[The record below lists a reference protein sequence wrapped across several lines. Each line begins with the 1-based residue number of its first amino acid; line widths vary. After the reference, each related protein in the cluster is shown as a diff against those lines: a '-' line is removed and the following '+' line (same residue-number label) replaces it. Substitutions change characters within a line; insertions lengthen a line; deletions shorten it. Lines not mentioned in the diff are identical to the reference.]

1 MSAAIEE
8 HNNEEKALLSILE
21 MLVDSPEQVRL
32 ESTVTKHSAV
42 FDIHVADA
50 DVGKVLGKKGVHA
63 HALRTLFG
71 AIYGKLGKRLHLQV
85 VDPRRV

>member
-1 MSAAIEE
+1 MMAEE
-8 HNNEEKALLSILE
+8 HTSEEKALRAIIE
-21 MLVDSPEQVRL
+21 MLVDVPGDVRL
-32 ESTVTKHSAV
+32 EATVTNHSAV

>member
-1 MSAAIEE
+1 MSKDIGQIEPAIRSLIE
-8 HNNEEKALLSILE
+8 L
-21 MLVDSPEQVRL
+21 LVDSPEKVRID
-32 ESTVTKHSAV
+32 STITEHSAV
-42 FDIHVADA
+42 FDIHVSDE

>member
-1 MSAAIEE
+1 MATESQEE
-8 HNNEEKALLSILE
+8 ILLRSLVKL
-21 MLVDSPEQVRL
+21 LVDEPDGVKIDT
-32 ESTVTKHSAV
+32 TVTGHSAV
-42 FDIHVADA
+42 FDIHVSDA

-63 HALRTLFG
+63 HALRTIFG

>member
-1 MSAAIEE
+1 MAPEE
-8 HNNEEKALLSILE
+8 TNEEKALLAIIE
-21 MLVDSPEQVRL
+21 MLVDAPSDVRVDA
-32 ESTVTKHSAV
+32 TVTNHSAV

-71 AIYGKLGKRLHLQV
+71 AIYGKIGKRLHLQV